1 MHYAKVHKFTP
12 KPGQRVIVISD
23 IHGNLPFFQGLL
35 RQIDFSPEDALI
47 LLGDMLEKGEN
58 SLELLE
64 YILEL
69 EQSHTVLPL
78 CGNCDAYVA
87 RFFET
92 DHLDQVFF
100 SRFLQKNPQSTLR
113 QMGERIAP
121 FDGDLPALRR
131 NLKEHF
137 AHIHRWIRD
146 LPILINTPEYLF
158 VHGGIHSMKNIYK
171 LNAKY
176 CMKNDNFYRK
186 RYAFPKYLVV
196 GHTPTTLYHPHHQD
210 ASPIC
215 DRERHIIS
223 IDGGCVLKLDG
234 QLNALILQEGEISW
248 AHYDGLPLVRAL
260 SSQRASPSPL
270 NIRWGRS
277 EVEILPQKP
286 AIGPEF
292 TWCRHVETRRELA
305 ILTCFL
311 REERGKTLCQDST
324 DYLLPV
330 EAGEEISL
338 SHPVNGG
345 FLGKKDGVTGWY
357 FGDYQPIP

>member
-92 DHLDQVFF
+92 DHLDPVFF
-100 SRFLQKNPQSTLR
+100 QRFLEKNPQSTLR
-113 QMGERIAP
+113 QMGERIEP
-121 FDGDLPALRR
+121 YQGDLPRLRQI
-131 NLKEHF
+131 LKEHF
-137 AHIHRWIRD
+137 SHIHRWIRN
-146 LPILINTPEYLF
+146 LPILIDTPDYLF
-158 VHGGIHSMKNIYK
+158 VHGGIHSMRNIYK
-171 LNAKY
+171 LNGKM

-186 RYAFPKYLVV
+186 KHSFPKYLVV
-196 GHTPTTLYHPHHQD
+196 GHTPTTLYHRHHQD

-215 DRERHIIS
+215 DKKRKIIS

-234 QLNALILQEGEISW
+234 QLNALILEGSEISW
-248 AHYDGLPLVRAL
+248 EHYDGLPKVRAL
-260 SSQRASPSPL
+260 AGQNPSPQPL
-270 NIRWGRS
+270 NVRWGHA
-277 EVEILPQKP
+277 EVEVLPPKP
-286 AIGPEF
+286 GLGAEF
-292 TWCRHVETRRELA
+292 SWCRHLETQQELA

-311 REERGKTLCQDST
+311 RQERGKTICQDAT

-330 EAGEEISL
+330 EAGELL
-338 SHPVNGG
+338 SVSHRVAGG
-345 FLGKKDGVTGWY
+345 VLGKKNGVTGWY
-357 FGDYQPIP
+357 FGEYEEV